1 MELRHLRYFLAV
13 ADELNF
19 TRAALRLH
27 TAQPSLS
34 QQIRDLEDEIGT
46 QLFERS
52 KRKVDL
58 TDAGRV
64 FMAEA
69 RLTLAQADRAVA
81 RARQVALQ
89 RQATLT
95 IGFVPAAE
103 VKIFP
108 VILPMLRM
116 RFPQLNVELRS
127 LPTLEQEDALL
138 RGDIDIAFMRP
149 PIQSTELKGE
159 VVFDEPFILL
169 LPATHP
175 LAALEQVPRDRLN
188 GEAFVCPYR
197 QYSGRVYDVVEEY
210 CATHQIQ
217 RNVVQQ
223 ASNILLNLNL
233 VGMGMGC
240 ALLPAYVSALTNES
254 ICCRPLA
261 ETPPSVELMMV
272 WRADNHAAELAGLCE
287 LVRGAFAATH
297 HD

>member
-34 QQIRDLEDEIGT
+34 QQIRDLEDEIGA

-52 KRKVDL
+52 KRKVEL

-138 RGDIDIAFMRP
+138 CGDIDIAFMRP
-149 PIQSTELKGE
+149 PIQSAELKAE

-169 LPATHP
+169 LPAAHP
-175 LAALEQVPRDRLN
+175 LAALR
-188 GEAFVCPYR
+188 
-197 QYSGRVYDVVEEY
+197 
-210 CATHQIQ
+210 
-217 RNVVQQ
+217 
-223 ASNILLNLNL
+223 
-233 VGMGMGC
+233 
-240 ALLPAYVSALTNES
+240 
-254 ICCRPLA
+254 
-261 ETPPSVELMMV
+261 
-272 WRADNHAAELAGLCE
+272 
-287 LVRGAFAATH
+287 
-297 HD
+297 